1 MEADL
6 HRGDLQGEAPDV
18 GCGVEATPG
27 SLGPGSRLENV
38 VGGAIILLPG
48 LFFR

>member
-6 HRGDLQGEAPDV
+6 QGGEAPDV
-18 GCGVEATPG
+18 ECDVEAAPG